1 MSINPFNFILM
12 TKIKKLSE
20 LKISAGLSE
29 SESIRVLGGGVGP
42 ECSFSTVLSGNWPD
56 KIQTSIQ
63 PDSSRCGC
71 GGFSYE
77 DGGAGFA
84 LGMALTR
91 TDGPKCNWN
100 AIF

>member
-1 MSINPFNFILM
+1 MKELSIKMSINPFNFILM

-63 PDSSRCGC
+63 PDSCRCGC

-77 DGGAGFA
+77 DGGGLA
-84 LGMALTR
+84 LPLE
-91 TDGPKCNWN
+91 WH
-100 AIF
+100 